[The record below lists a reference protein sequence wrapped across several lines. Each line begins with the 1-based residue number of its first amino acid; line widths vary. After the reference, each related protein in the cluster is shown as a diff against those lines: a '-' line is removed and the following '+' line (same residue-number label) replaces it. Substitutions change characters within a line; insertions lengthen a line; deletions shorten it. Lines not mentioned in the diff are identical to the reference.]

1 MNVTEN
7 NSFWKSK
14 NVFLAVAIALY
25 ASCWFLPIIK
35 GHVGFDGARLAHEEF
50 WRLLTGEYTVDSP
63 FKIFEI
69 IFISFGWLANE
80 LFVLGIIMLRMRPV
94 FAVRCIAFSLGIMIS
109 WQLSMLDKFPLLIGY
124 WFWVVSGAIM
134 LYYAASRLSHVS
146 GRTIKAI
153 IVEPVT
159 LILLVFPVA
168 DVAVGVITG
177 MKL

>member
-7 NSFWKSK
+7 NGFWKGR
-14 NVFLAVAIALY
+14 NVLLVAALALY
-25 ASCWFLPIIK
+25 ASCWFLPIID
-35 GHVGFDGARLAHEEF
+35 GHVGFDGARLAHSEF
-50 WRLLTGEYTVDSP
+50 WRLLTGDYTVDSP

-80 LFVLGIIMLRMRPV
+80 LFVLGIIIFRMKPV
-94 FAVRCIAFSLGIMIS
+94 LAVRCIAFSLGIMIS
-109 WQLSMLDKFPLLIGY
+109 WQFAMLGEFPLLIGY
-124 WFWVVSGAIM
+124 WFWVVSGGMM
-134 LYYAASRLSHVS
+134 LYFAASRLSHET

-159 LILLVFPVA
+159 LLLLVFPVA
-168 DVAVGVITG
+168 NVAIGVITG